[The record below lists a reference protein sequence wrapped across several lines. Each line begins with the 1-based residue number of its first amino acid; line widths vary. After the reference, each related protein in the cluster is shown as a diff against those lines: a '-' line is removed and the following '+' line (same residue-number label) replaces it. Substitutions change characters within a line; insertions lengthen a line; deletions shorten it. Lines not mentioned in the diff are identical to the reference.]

1 MIAGD
6 RNEVRPAAAFLPSGV
21 RLHLTEFGSRD
32 AEPVLLLHG
41 WPQTSYAWRHVAP
54 LLAKAGYRAIAVDL
68 RGFGHSSKPPDG
80 YDKKSVARDLLELL
94 DNLAI
99 PSCWVVGHDMG
110 GQVAYPFVAQWP
122 ERAKGLVFIESGL
135 PGFGQENAMNI
146 AQGGSWHFG
155 FNAAGD
161 IAEALVAGRE
171 HMFIRHML
179 HRDKVGLWDRTAI
192 AEADIAVYAAAAAAP
207 GCLRSM
213 FAYYRTLLSH
223 DLQDN
228 LDFGSRKLML
238 PVLAIGAEHGYR
250 GAALATMQR
259 VAANPQGWIAS
270 HSGHYVPEE
279 RPAELSERL
288 VSFFAGAG

>member
-1 MIAGD
+1 MSADD
-6 RNEVRPAAAFLPSGV
+6 RNEVRHAAAFLPNGL
-21 RLHLTEFGSRD
+21 RLHLTESGSQD
-32 AEPVLLLHG
+32 AEAILLLHG

-54 LLAKAGYRAIAVDL
+54 LLARAGYRAIAVDL

-80 YDKKSVARDLLELL
+80 YDKKTVARDLHELL
-94 DNLAI
+94 DSLAI
-99 PSCWVVGHDMG
+99 QSCWVVGHDMG

-135 PGFGQENAMNI
+135 PGFGQENAMNV

-171 HMFIRHML
+171 HMFIRHMF

-192 AEADIAVYAAAAAAP
+192 LEADIAVYAAAAAAP
-207 GCLRSM
+207 GGLRSM

-228 LDFGSRKLML
+228 LALGRRKLSL

-250 GAALATMQR
+250 AASLSTMKR
-259 VAANPQGWIAS
+259 VATNPEGWIVPNC
-270 HSGHYVPEE
+270 GHYVPEE
-279 RPAELSERL
+279 CPDQLAERL
-288 VSFFAGAG
+288 VSFFRNSS

>member
-1 MIAGD
+1 MAPPD
-6 RNEVRPAAAFLPSGV
+6 RNDIRHAAMFLPGGV
-21 RLHLTEFGSRD
+21 RLHLTEYGPQK
-32 AEPVLLLHG
+32 AEAVLLLHG

-68 RGFGHSSKPPDG
+68 RGFGHSSKPPGG
-80 YDKKSVARDLLELL
+80 YDKKTIARDLLELL
-94 DNLAI
+94 DGLAI
-99 PSCWVVGHDMG
+99 QSCWVIGHDMG

-135 PGFGQENAMNI
+135 PGFGQEDAMNV
-146 AQGGSWHFG
+146 ARGGSWHFG

-171 HMFIRHML
+171 HMFIRHMI

-192 AEADIAVYAAAAAAP
+192 TEDDIAAYAAAAAAP
-207 GCLRSM
+207 GGLRSM

-223 DLQDN
+223 DLPDN
-228 LDFGSRKLML
+228 IALGARKLTL

-250 GAALATMQR
+250 DAALATMQQ
-259 VAANPQGWIAS
+259 VASNPRGWIVPNC
-270 HSGHYVPEE
+270 GHYVPEE
-279 RPAELSERL
+279 RPNELAERL
-288 VSFFAGAG
+288 VSFFAHSD